1 MEKSRSSKKKK
12 IIAGIV
18 IILAVV
24 VGLYFYFQGS
34 KNTIENSFTLTKGE
48 VISEVS
54 VTGKVVPAR
63 SIDLIFEKTGRI
75 SKVNVKV
82 GSQVSKGFVLMQLEN
97 FDLVAQIAQAEASVK
112 TQEAKLNELKKG
124 TRDEEIKVKEAELKK
139 SQQDLSNYYKSI
151 KDLLDDAYAK
161 ADDAV
166 RTKTDD
172 LFLNDD
178 TTTPQ
183 LSFSVSKSQAEVDV
197 VALRIRVTNELSA
210 WRSELQGLS
219 TNLTPEEF
227 MGRLILG
234 QNHLSVIR
242 EYLAKALDVTD
253 AAVAVSAATL
263 SSYKANIYTGR
274 TNVNIVSSNLNTQEQ
289 TIESQKITVQKIKD
303 ELTLKLAGSTLEQVA
318 AQEAQLDEAKAS
330 VHYYKSQ
337 ISKTLLQSPF
347 AGIVTKKNAEIG
359 DIVNAN
365 TPVVS
370 LIGSEKFEIE
380 VNIAESDISKVKVG
394 SKAIVTL
401 DAYGKGVLFDAE
413 VTQIDLSETIIEGV
427 ATYKT
432 KFRFLNDDE
441 RILSGLTA
449 NIDILSDRKDSVLYV
464 STRNITTKN
473 GKQFV
478 LKFGE
483 NDSTTEVEVTTGL
496 RGSDGRTEI
505 ISGLNVGDRI
515 VTE

>member
-1 MEKSRSSKKKK
+1 MEKSRFSKKKK

-18 IILAVV
+18 VVLAVV
-24 VGLYFYFQGS
+24 VGLYFYFRDS
-34 KNTIENSFTLTKGE
+34 KNTAENSFIVTKGE

-54 VTGKVVPAR
+54 VTGKVVPAK
-63 SIDLIFEKTGRI
+63 SIDLAFEKIGRI

-82 GSQVSKGFVLMQLEN
+82 GSQVSEGFVLMQLEN
-97 FDLVAQIAQAEASVK
+97 SDLVAQITQAEASVK
-112 TQEAKLNELKKG
+112 IQDAKLNELKKG

-178 TTTPQ
+178 TMTPQ
-183 LSFSVSKSQAEVDV
+183 LSFSVSKSQSEVDV
-197 VALRIRVTNELSA
+197 VALRIRMTNELNT

-219 TNLTPEEF
+219 TDLPPEELT
-227 MGRLILG
+227 RKLTLG

-242 EYLAKALDVTD
+242 EYLAKALDATD
-253 AAVAVSAATL
+253 AAVAVSASTI
-263 SSYKANIYTGR
+263 SSYKTNIYTGR
-274 TNVNIVSSNLNTQEQ
+274 TNVNTVSSNLNSQEQ

-303 ELTLKLAGSTLEQVA
+303 ELALKLAGSTPEQITT
-318 AQEAQLDEAKAS
+318 QEAQLDEAKAS

-337 ISKTLLQSPF
+337 FSKTLLQSPF
-347 AGIVTKKNAEIG
+347 AGAVTKKNAEIG
-359 DIVNAN
+359 DIVSISA
-365 TPVVS
+365 PVVS
-370 LIGSEKFEIE
+370 LIGSGKFEIE
-380 VNIAESDISKVKVG
+380 VNVAESDISKVKAG
-394 SKAIVTL
+394 SKARVTL
-401 DAYGKGVLFDAE
+401 DAYGKGIIFDAE
-413 VTQIDLSETIIEGV
+413 VVQIDLSETIIEGV

-449 NIDILSDRKDSVLYV
+449 DIDILSDRKDSVLYV
-464 STRNITTKN
+464 PTRNITTKN

-478 LKFGE
+478 LKFSE
-483 NDSTTEVEVTTGL
+483 NDLIAEVEVTTGL